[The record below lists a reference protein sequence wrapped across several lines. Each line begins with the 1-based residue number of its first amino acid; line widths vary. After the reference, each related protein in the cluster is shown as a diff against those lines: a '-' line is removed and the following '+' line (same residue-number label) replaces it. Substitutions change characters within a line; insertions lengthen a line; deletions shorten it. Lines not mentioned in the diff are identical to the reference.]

1 MHRRKISLENLDK
14 VQFYKNLESYQK
26 LHLIDGL
33 KQVTYKD
40 KEFIFNE
47 GDKGELFY
55 IVEEG

>member
-1 MHRRKISLENLDK
+1 MM

-40 KEFIFNE
+40 KEFIFHKD
-47 GDKGELFY
+47 DKGELFY